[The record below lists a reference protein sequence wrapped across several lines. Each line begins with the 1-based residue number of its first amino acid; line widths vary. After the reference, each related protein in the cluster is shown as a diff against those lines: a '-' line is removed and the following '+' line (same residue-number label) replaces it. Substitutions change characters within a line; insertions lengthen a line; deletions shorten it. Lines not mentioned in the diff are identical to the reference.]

1 MLNKA
6 ILIGRLTKDP
16 ALRFLQSGV
25 AVASFTLAVDRTF
38 KNRDGEKDTDFIP
51 IVTWRKTAE
60 LCEKYI
66 SKGSMAAVIGRIQT
80 RSYEAQDGSTRYVTE
95 IVADE
100 VQFLSSGSSSK
111 YSGEQNNTA
120 FAPSESFGVPV
131 DGFTEISDDDVPF

>member
-16 ALRFLQSGV
+16 AMRYLQTGI

-38 KNRDGEKDTDFIP
+38 KNRDGEKETDFIP
-51 IVTWRKTAE
+51 IVVWRKTAE
-60 LCEKYI
+60 LCEKYLT
-66 SKGSMAAVIGRIQT
+66 KGSMAAVTGRIQT

-100 VQFLSSGSSSK
+100 VQFLSSGSRSSSDQHNS
-111 YSGEQNNTA
+111 YSPS
-120 FAPSESFGVPV
+120 PSESFGVPV

>member
-60 LCEKYI
+60 LCEKYL
-66 SKGSMAAVIGRIQT
+66 SKGSMAAVIDVYKRQLNTFKTYINQERRQSEYNDTT
-80 RSYEAQDGSTRYVTE
+80 RTKAKRLDSC
-95 IVADE
+95 IC
-100 VQFLSSGSSSK
+100 
-111 YSGEQNNTA
+111 
-120 FAPSESFGVPV
+120 
-131 DGFTEISDDDVPF
+131 I